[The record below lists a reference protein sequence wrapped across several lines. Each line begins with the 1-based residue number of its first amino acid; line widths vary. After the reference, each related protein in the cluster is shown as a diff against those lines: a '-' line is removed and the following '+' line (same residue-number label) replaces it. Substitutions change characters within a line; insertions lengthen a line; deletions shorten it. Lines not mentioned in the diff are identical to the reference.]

1 MEGGNTSRNLLDMVN
16 DLVESFRREEEITDY
31 VKNLRL
37 QLEETE
43 EELAFKWR
51 CLS

>member
-37 QLEETE
+37 QLEEAE